1 MRDKSSNAARKA
13 APVCIANVRSASKA
27 GTGGDGQPSG
37 WDPAEVWRTRVRDV
51 RDRKRRDKG
60 SREEG

>member
-1 MRDKSSNAARKA
+1 MEDKFSNAARKA
-13 APVCIANVRSASKA
+13 APVMVAKA
-27 GTGGDGQPSG
+27 RTAETGKDGRPSG